1 MVRFPC
7 LLRLRALMLKK
18 LQKNY
23 SVKIEQIKQIDK
35 HGHSKFSV
43 DYECFSI
50 HFLRKIFDSTNR

>member
-1 MVRFPC
+1 
-7 LLRLRALMLKK
+7 MLKK